1 MSLRMHVTSPRPAMP
16 TKVRC
21 PNPAC
26 RHVVVVPDHLLG
38 RKMRCAFCGTK
49 LLVPAPNHHHS
60 RRPASA
66 TIGELIGRYELRD
79 LLGEGTFGKVYLAY
93 DPQLEREIAL
103 KVLRRELLHAKN
115 AVARLLREAKAAAK
129 MHHPHIVPVYDAGQ
143 IGGRYYIA
151 AAYIPGENLANCI
164 PPEGMDPRRAA
175 RIVSQLAQA
184 LGYAHRQGVLH
195 RDVKPANAMLDE
207 EDRVYLMDFGLAAW
221 LEHEAS
227 ARLTTEGVAIGTP
240 AFMAPEAA
248 QHLVSMG
255 PAADQYSA
263 GVVLY
268 QLLTGRLPFDGPPAA
283 LIYHLLHS
291 PPPRPSEWR
300 MDIDPVLEDIV
311 MRTLAKQPADRFAS
325 CDEFSQA
332 LEMWLASQPPLP
344 PLPTMVL
351 PALPQA
357 DEATPINVSSPG
369 ITGRTTVPDPPSPL
383 SSLATSHRTK
393 TEAKGPWM
401 SPEVRSA
408 AEAGYAPAQN
418 FLARCLRAGV
428 GVAADPTQAVCWFVA
443 AAEQGYAPAQFELGQ
458 CHAQGIGVTAD
469 SRMAFRWYR
478 AAAEQGYA
486 PAQRLVGMCYAAG
499 TGVVLD
505 LEEAVR
511 WYRSAADQG
520 DAAAQIL
527 LGLACEAGTGT
538 IPNPVEAVRWFRL
551 AAEQDD
557 AEGQFHLGRCFEE
570 GIGVP
575 ADHNVALR
583 WYRKAALQGHG
594 LAKGRLVEL
603 RQASLSYTT
612 GGWGNTHF

>member
-1 MSLRMHVTSPRPAMP
+1 
-16 TKVRC
+16 
-21 PNPAC
+21 
-26 RHVVVVPDHLLG
+26 VVVPEHLLG
-38 RKMRCAFCGTK
+38 RKMRCAFCGSK
-49 LLVPAPNHHHS
+49 LLVPAPNDHYS
-60 RRPASA
+60 RRSGS
-66 TIGELIGRYELRD
+66 TTDGNLIGRYELRA
-79 LLGEGTFGKVYLAY
+79 LLGQGTFGKVYLAY
-93 DPQLEREIAL
+93 DPQLEREVAL
-103 KVLRRELLHAKN
+103 KVLRRELLHTKN

-129 MHHPHIVPVYDAGQ
+129 MHHPHIVPVYDAGHVS
-143 IGGRYYIA
+143 GWYYIA

-207 EDRVYLMDFGLAAW
+207 EDQVYLMDFGLAAW

-227 ARLTTEGVAIGTP
+227 ARLPTEGVAIGTP

-248 QHLVSMG
+248 QQLVTMG

-268 QLLTGRLPFDGPPAA
+268 QLLTGRLPFDGPPVA
-283 LIYHLLHS
+283 LIYHLLHT

-311 MRTLAKQPADRFAS
+311 MRTLAKQPAERFAS
-325 CDEFSQA
+325 CDELSQA

-344 PLPTMVL
+344 PPLPTMVL
-351 PALPQA
+351 PALPLP
-357 DEATPINVSSPG
+357 DEATPKNSLPSA
-369 ITGRTTVPDPPSPL
+369 TGRTTLPDLPSPV
-383 SSLATSHRTK
+383 LAQGAGCGAETR
-393 TEAKGPWM
+393 GPWL
-401 SPEVRSA
+401 SPEVRTA

-418 FLARCLRAGV
+418 YLARCLRAGV
-428 GVAADPTQAVCWFVA
+428 GLPADPTQAVCWFVA

-469 SRMAFRWYR
+469 SRLAFRWYR

-486 PAQRLVGMCYAAG
+486 PAQRLVGICYGEG

-505 LEEAVR
+505 PEEAVR
-511 WYRSAADQG
+511 WYRAAADQG

-527 LGLACEAGTGT
+527 LGLAYETGTGT
-538 IPNPVEAVRWFRL
+538 VPNPVEAVRWFRL

-557 AEGQFHLGRCFEE
+557 AEGQFHLGRCYEK

-575 ADHNVALR
+575 TDHNVALR

-594 LAKGRLVEL
+594 LAKGRLVDL
-603 RQASLSYTT
+603 RQASLSYIT
-612 GGWGNTHF
+612 GGWGNGRF

>member
-1 MSLRMHVTSPRPAMP
+1 MSYRMHVAGPRQAMP
-16 TKVRC
+16 TKLRC

-26 RHVVVVPDHLLG
+26 RRIVVVPDHLLG

-49 LLVPAPNHHHS
+49 LLVPAPNHHYS
-60 RRPASA
+60 RRP
-66 TIGELIGRYELRD
+66 TLTTDGNLIGRYELRD

-93 DPQLEREIAL
+93 DPQLEREVAL

-143 IGGRYYIA
+143 INGWYFIA

-207 EDRVYLMDFGLAAW
+207 EDQVFLMDFGLAAW

-227 ARLTTEGVAIGTP
+227 ARLTTEGAAIGTP

-248 QHLVSMG
+248 KQLVSMG

-283 LIYHLLHS
+283 LIYHLLHT

-351 PALPQA
+351 PALPQPN
-357 DEATPINVSSPG
+357 EATPINLSSPG
-369 ITGRTTVPDPPSPL
+369 PTSRTTLPDQPSPV
-383 SSLATSHRTK
+383 SSSAGGCGDGVP
-393 TEAKGPWM
+393 GPWL
-401 SPEVRSA
+401 SPEVRAA

-418 FLARCLRAGV
+418 YLARCLRAGV
-428 GVAADPTQAVCWFVA
+428 GVSADPTQAVCWFVA

-458 CHAQGIGVTAD
+458 CHAQGIGVAAD
-469 SRMAFRWYR
+469 SRLAFRWYR

-486 PAQRLVGMCYAAG
+486 PAQRLVGTCYAEG

-505 LEEAVR
+505 PEEAVR
-511 WYRSAADQG
+511 WYRAAADQG
-520 DAAAQIL
+520 DAPAQIL
-527 LGLACEAGTGT
+527 LGLASETGAGTV
-538 IPNPVEAVRWFRL
+538 PNPAEAARWFRL

-557 AEGQFHLGRCFEE
+557 AEGQFHLGRCYE
-570 GIGVP
+570 GGLGVP
-575 ADHNVALR
+575 VDYNMALR

-603 RQASLSYTT
+603 RQASLSYYS
-612 GGWGNTHF
+612 GGWGNTHY